1 LGNASPC
8 EHESRIQ
15 ILGTDS
21 AFTLVMASPWF
32 IIADDFTGS
41 GDSAVQFRTR
51 EHPARFLLDLSNS
64 SLSGLEMSAYVV
76 NSDSRFLPGAEAYAR
91 VHSIAQTISEKAAGR
106 LYKKIDSTLR
116 GNIAEEVA
124 AVMDGAGFS
133 RALVCPAAPR
143 NGRTVVDGLCLVNQ
157 KPINSG
163 TVTRD
168 HFTPVDDACISSHFE
183 AKFPGRIAHLSLEI
197 LNQGRVALAGTVERL
212 SAQGKRIF
220 TADAKSIEDLTLLA
234 TLAELPGLLLVGSS
248 GLAEALADNR
258 GLARAGIPMKG
269 LYKVAAD
276 KAVFFVGSV
285 TPTSAAQC
293 AFLAASGSVQRI
305 IIDGRS
311 AADDAAAEMNRVLG
325 EMEALPDAALLFHT
339 SPVKKG
345 VTAEQARLMGT
356 RISQFMGELALEVAR
371 RRAIR
376 FLFAMGGDTAARIV
390 ASLGADYIDFTDE
403 ILPGLPYGHCQAG
416 ALGMSLNFACKSGGF
431 GAMDALVQV
440 FNIIA
445 SKGCSIPTRI
455 EGEYL
460 RSNKEILI

>member
-1 LGNASPC
+1 M
-8 EHESRIQ
+8 
-15 ILGTDS
+15 D
-21 AFTLVMASPWF
+21 SPWF

-41 GDSAVQFRTR
+41 GDSAVQFRTPNR
-51 EHPARFLLDLSNS
+51 PARFLLDLNQKN
-64 SLSGLEMSAYVV
+64 LSGLELSAYVV
-76 NSDSRFLPGAEAYAR
+76 NSDSRFLSGAEAYKR
-91 VHSIAQTISEKAAGR
+91 VRGIAKAIGESACGK
-106 LYKKIDSTLR
+106 LFKKIDSTLR

-163 TVTRD
+163 TVARD
-168 HFTPVDDACISSHFE
+168 HFTPVDEACLASHFE
-183 AKFPGRIAHLSLEI
+183 SKFPGRIAHISLQE
-197 LNQGRVALAGTVERL
+197 LRDGAQALATAVERL
-212 SAQGKRIF
+212 SEEGKTIF
-220 TADAKSIEDLTLLA
+220 TADAQSIEDLELLA

-248 GLAEALADNR
+248 GLAEALANHKAASR
-258 GLARAGIPMKG
+258 TEVSPQGIQ
-269 LYKVAAD
+269 KVPVE

-305 IIDGRS
+305 VVDGRG
-311 AADDAAAEMNRVLG
+311 AADEPAAEMARVLA
-325 EMEALPDAALLFHT
+325 EAEALPDAALLFNT
-339 SPVKKG
+339 SSVKKG
-345 VTAEQARLMGT
+345 VSAEQARLIGA

-371 RRAIR
+371 RRSAR

-403 ILPGLPYGHCQAG
+403 ILPGLPYGSCQSR
-416 ALGMSLNFACKSGGF
+416 ALGISLNFACKSGGF

-440 FNIIA
+440 LDRVSGTLPQAKAA
-445 SKGCSIPTRI
+445 SEQRLSA
-455 EGEYL
+455 EEY
-460 RSNKEILI
+460 SAAEEPSTPAMKEIHS

>member
-1 LGNASPC
+1 M
-8 EHESRIQ
+8 
-15 ILGTDS
+15 D
-21 AFTLVMASPWF
+21 SPWF

-51 EHPARFLLDLSNS
+51 KRPARFLLDLSQK
-64 SLSGLEMSAYVV
+64 SLTGLELSAYVV
-76 NSDSRFLPGAEAYAR
+76 NSDSRFLSGPEAYER
-91 VHSIAQTISEKAAGR
+91 VLGITHAIKEKASGKIF
-106 LYKKIDSTLR
+106 KKIDSTLR

-163 TVTRD
+163 TMARD
-168 HFTPVDDACISSHFE
+168 HFTPVEEACISSHFK
-183 AKFPGRIAHLSLEI
+183 AKFPGFIAHITLQELH
-197 LNQGRVALAGTVERL
+197 QGAKALAENVERL
-212 SAQGKRIF
+212 SAEGKRIF
-220 TADAKSIEDLTLLA
+220 TADATSIEDLTLLA

-248 GLAEALADNR
+248 GLAEALADHKGVDR
-258 GLARAGIPMKG
+258 TGISPQG
-269 LYKVAAD
+269 IQKVPAD

-311 AADDAAAEMNRVLG
+311 AADDPAAEMGRILRDV
-325 EMEALPDAALLFHT
+325 EALPDATLLFHT
-339 SPVKKG
+339 SSVKKG
-345 VTAEQARLMGT
+345 VSAVQACLMGA
-356 RISQFMGELALEVAR
+356 RISQFMGELALEVVR
-371 RRAIR
+371 RRSIR

-390 ASLGADYIDFTDE
+390 ASLGVDYIDFTDE
-403 ILPGLPYGHCQAG
+403 ILPGLPFGICQSR
-416 ALGMSLNFACKSGGF
+416 ALGMDLNFACKSGGF
-431 GAMDALVQV
+431 GAMDALVQA

-445 SKGCSIPTRI
+445 TKGCSIPTSI

-460 RSNKEILI
+460 RSTREIFI